1 MTGRRRAARVKLSDM
16 GDDGLGTETRETCH
30 DNQSLENK
38 ETGGCP
44 DSGLTSIVLIITLDR
59 DRVISMFFPLVTDM
73 MILLCNFIPE
83 SK

>member
-30 DNQSLENK
+30 DNQSLENE

-44 DSGLTSIVLIITLDR
+44 DSGLTSIVFKR
-59 DRVISMFFPLVTDM
+59 
-73 MILLCNFIPE
+73 LL
-83 SK
+83 